1 MKKIITIC
9 FLSIIMLTGAVQSG
23 KSNNLNANPAAAA
36 AYSVWIKITINF
48 HRPKM
53 QCQSGFGIC
62 LDFEAGLSKPYGAGL
77 CPVQARINAAGQLEL
92 SVTQDDLLKY
102 ENGFALPYFKSE
114 TLAIEDPYTF
124 SDAVTKQL
132 GSDRRITVKPGSY
145 PVEFDATAR
154 TYTVKFTL

>member
-9 FLSIIMLTGAVQSG
+9 LLSTLMLAGAVQSG
-23 KSNNLNANPAAAA
+23 KSNNVNLNPGAAA

-62 LDFEAGLSKPYGAGL
+62 LDFEAGLSKPYGGGL

-92 SVTQDDLLKY
+92 SVTQDDLQKY

-114 TLAIEDPYTF
+114 TLTIEDPYTF
-124 SDAVTKQL
+124 SDPVTRQL
-132 GSDRRITVKPGSY
+132 GLDRQLTVKPGSY
-145 PVEFDATAR
+145 PVEYDASTR
-154 TYTVKFTL
+154 TFTVKFTI